1 MSCNVL
7 IVFSTDL
14 PLILHV
20 MKNIVQ
26 INQVDT
32 FMHIKVRSRLY
43 RAYYTAAI
51 MPVKN
56 KLPKIK

>member
-1 MSCNVL
+1 MPCNVL

-26 INQVDT
+26 IKQVDT
-32 FMHIKVRSRLY
+32 KVLIKVRSRLY

-51 MPVKN
+51 MPVKS

>member
-26 INQVDT
+26 IKQVDT
-32 FMHIKVRSRLY
+32 KVLIKVRSRLY